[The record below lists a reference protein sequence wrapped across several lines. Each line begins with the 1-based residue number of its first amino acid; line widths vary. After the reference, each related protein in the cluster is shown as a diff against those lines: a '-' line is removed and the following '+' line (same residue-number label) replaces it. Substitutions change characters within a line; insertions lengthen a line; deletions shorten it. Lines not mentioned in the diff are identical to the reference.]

1 MKWVKRVGAAA
12 VLGCLSA
19 FSVSALA
26 GGIDHHGKLGKHG
39 NRDHYRARQQQ
50 EFQLSPFYAIV
61 ANGAMDLYIHGGKRY
76 SSVVLK
82 NFQQLQKYGRETKQ
96 PKPLL
101 WVDNGVL
108 YIDNENWVQ
117 GEPMRIDVNVK
128 ELNGLFITGNVLV
141 IGDHITSRGMA
152 IDDGSDRNMFLNGAM
167 TMNWLNMHGKGN
179 ARISWVTGRHVQMVG
194 TGSGHVDLAGV
205 VHDMRVR
212 LYNKQ
217 SYDAQYLRV
226 DNLMVFTR
234 DNSLAKVFAINS
246 LQNFAY
252 DMSNILYYRTPRS
265 LNRMTKG
272 SGNVLQADWR
282 P

>member
-1 MKWVKRVGAAA
+1 MKWAKRVGAAA
-12 VLGCLSA
+12 IVACMSVLVMPAS
-19 FSVSALA
+19 A
-26 GGIDHHGKLGKHG
+26 GGVEHHGKLGEHG
-39 NRDHYRARQQQ
+39 KRDHYRARQQQ

-61 ANGAMDLYIHGGKRY
+61 ANGAMDLFVHGSKPFP
-76 SSVVLK
+76 SVTLQ
-82 NFQQLQKYGRETKQ
+82 NFQRLQKYGRETKQ
-96 PKPLL
+96 PKPLM

-108 YIDNENWVQ
+108 YIDNDNWEQ
-117 GEPMRIDVNVK
+117 SKPMRIDVNVK
-128 ELNGLFITGNVLV
+128 ELNGLFITGKILV
-141 IGDHITSRGMA
+141 IGDHIRSRGMA

-167 TMNWLNMHGKGN
+167 TMNWLNVHGKGSV
-179 ARISWVTGRHVQMVG
+179 RISWVTGRHVKVVG
-194 TGSGHVDLAGV
+194 TGSGQIDLAGV
-205 VHDMRVR
+205 VHDMSVR

-217 SYDAQYLRV
+217 HYDAQYLRT

-234 DNSLAKVFAINS
+234 DDVLAKVFAINS

-252 DMSNILYYRTPRS
+252 DNSNILYYRTPHS